1 MARVDEAT
9 METWRVMTAMVLLD
23 VRSAYLKA
31 GASPLKHWDQIL
43 DRMRAAAR
51 TSGSVEEWHT
61 SMCRSLQLGATS
73 NSASSLLV
81 ELRTHVGS
89 ARGAWLDMIE
99 REHGLL
105 MAMARLE
112 AERRKEARVGGTVT
126 ETMEGLDD
134 A

>member
-1 MARVDEAT
+1 MAKVDETT
-9 METWRVMTAMVLLD
+9 METWRLLTAGALLD
-23 VRSAYLKA
+23 LRSAYLKA

-51 TSGSVEEWHT
+51 TSASVEEWHT
-61 SMCRSLQLGATS
+61 SMCRSLQLGAPS
-73 NSASSLLV
+73 SSASSALA
-81 ELRTHVGS
+81 ELRATVGS
-89 ARGAWLDMIE
+89 ARGSWLDMID

-112 AERRKEARVGGTVT
+112 AERRKNARAGGVVT
-126 ETMEGLDD
+126 ETLEGEDD